1 MRSGK
6 IIIKH
11 APQFN
16 RHLIILKMTFYG
28 TSQIQ
33 IPIKN
38 KKKVRTVSSN
48 NKKGTDSEGE
58 YTSHDF

>member
-1 MRSGK
+1 
-6 IIIKH
+6 
-11 APQFN
+11 
-16 RHLIILKMTFYG
+16 MTFYG

-48 NKKGTDSEGE
+48 NKKGTRG
-58 YTSHDF
+58 TWFMNQKGKL